1 LGEDAG
7 LEQFSDLQTVWR
19 WMQSPANLSLPKIPA
34 NREKYR
40 EMPNAIDNP
49 GDQIR
54 DFLGFFTIFS

>member
-1 LGEDAG
+1 MGI
-7 LEQFSDLQTVWR
+7 SDR
-19 WMQSPANLSLPKIPA
+19 DGFEGDYDHA

-54 DFLGFFTIFS
+54 DFLGFFRVFS